1 MARRTRRLE
10 PTGHSC
16 ALIAI
21 ALAALVRPIG
31 TAALVLPSR
40 GADPAVHTCLA
51 EPVNVSDAGSRSSG
65 EEQ

>member
-1 MARRTRRLE
+1 MARRNRRLE

-21 ALAALVRPIG
+21 VLAALVRPIG
-31 TAALVLPSR
+31 TAAPVLPSR
-40 GADPAVHTCLA
+40 GADPTFHTCLA
-51 EPVNVSDAGSRSSG
+51 GPVNVGDADSRSSG